1 MEKVTFDF
9 SKLRGKIKE
18 EFQSETN
25 FSEKAKVSKSSL
37 SAKLNNKAYFNPSEI
52 VKFSG
57 LLNIPDEEVKTYFFT
72 LEVRKTENKQL
83 INQKGAKHL
92 NEIALSENLEIL
104 TDEILSFGQHVNK
117 SYWERC

>member
-37 SAKLNNKAYFNPSEI
+37 SAKLNNKAYFNPPEI

-83 INQKGAKHL
+83 IKQ
-92 NEIALSENLEIL
+92 
-104 TDEILSFGQHVNK
+104 
-117 SYWERC
+117 